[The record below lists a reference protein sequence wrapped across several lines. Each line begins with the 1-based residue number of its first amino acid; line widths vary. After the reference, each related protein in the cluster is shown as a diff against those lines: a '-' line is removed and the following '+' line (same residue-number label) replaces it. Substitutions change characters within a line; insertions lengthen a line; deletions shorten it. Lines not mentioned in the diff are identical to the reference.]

1 MNKFDENLLQGLPL
15 IYECGCVIIRGKD
28 GVVHKLNDEYFDKI
42 RKEKEL
48 ELCQDLE
55 KNR

>member
-28 GVVHKLNDEYFDKI
+28 GVVYKLNDEYFDQI

-48 ELCQDLE
+48 ELCQALE
-55 KNR
+55 KDR

>member
-1 MNKFDENLLQGLPL
+1 MIEFDENLLQGKVL
-15 IYECGCVIIRGKD
+15 IYECGGVIIIGKN
-28 GVVHKLNDEYFDKI
+28 GKSYRIIDEYFDKI

-48 ELCQDLE
+48 ECQALV